1 MGEVSSPR
9 HLMAQNTNQYMFY
22 LCFIN
27 KQYVYLIISELSR
40 LKNLKEVQPSYIM
53 SIKTKHVQWSFID
66 QETTPPNQ
74 DIHFNGALGI
84 INHHSSLSC
93 VLLR

>member
-1 MGEVSSPR
+1 
-9 HLMAQNTNQYMFY
+9 MFY
-22 LCFIN
+22 QQTICLSYYFRI
-27 KQYVYLIISELSR
+27 KPIKKSER
-40 LKNLKEVQPSYIM
+40 GATFIM

-74 DIHFNGALGI
+74 NIHFNGALGI

>member
-1 MGEVSSPR
+1 MGEVLSPR

-40 LKNLKEVQPSYIM
+40 LKNLKEVQPS
-53 SIKTKHVQWSFID
+53 
-66 QETTPPNQ
+66 
-74 DIHFNGALGI
+74 
-84 INHHSSLSC
+84 
-93 VLLR
+93 